1 METEKLFN
9 VYKHTCPNHKIY
21 IGITSNKINRRWQN
35 GFGYREN
42 KHFFNA
48 ILKYGWDNIKHEIL
62 FTNLTKEEA
71 CKKEIELIAFYK
83 SNQSKYG
90 YNSSTGGEQPTTGRK
105 LSDETK
111 EKIRQA
117 HLGLKRS
124 RLSIEK
130 TRKGNIGKHLT
141 EELKKKLSEERKGK
155 GNPMYG
161 KHTSQKQKEAIRK
174 KFSKPIICVETK
186 VIYSSIIEAQR
197 QTGISDSGIQ
207 AVCKKKRKTAGGYH
221 WEYIVGEN
229 NV

>member
-1 METEKLFN
+1 METEKLFS

-62 FTNLTKEEA
+62 LTNLTKEEA

-90 YNSSTGGEQPTTGRK
+90 YNSSTGGERPTTGRK

-111 EKIRQA
+111 EKLRQA
-117 HLGLKRS
+117 QLGRKHTQET
-124 RLSIEK
+124 IERMK
-130 TRKGNIGKHLT
+130 TIHTGKYHT
-141 EELKKKLSEERKGK
+141 EETKQKLSEARKGK
-155 GNPMYG
+155 KNTMYG
-161 KHTSQKQKEAIRK
+161 KNISSEHK
-174 KFSKPIICVETK
+174 KRISKANSKPVICIETG
-186 VIYSSIIEAQR
+186 VIYSSITEAER
-197 QTGISDSGIQ
+197 KTNISDSSIQ
-207 AVCKKKRKTAGGYH
+207 YVCKHKRKTAGGYK
-221 WEYIVGEN
+221 WEYWKGEI